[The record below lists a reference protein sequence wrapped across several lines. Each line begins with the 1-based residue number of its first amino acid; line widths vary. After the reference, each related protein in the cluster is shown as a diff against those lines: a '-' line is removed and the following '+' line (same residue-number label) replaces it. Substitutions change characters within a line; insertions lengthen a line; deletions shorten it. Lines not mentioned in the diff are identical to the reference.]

1 MSRAVAFTALLILV
15 TAGAALLRLADLGN
29 RPMHCDEANQ
39 AVRFGRLLELGQYN
53 YDPEE
58 HHGPSLYY
66 LTLPIAWL
74 AGAEKLTEV
83 TEVQL
88 RLLPAIFGI
97 ALVGLVWLL
106 RDQLGYAA
114 ALWAALLTAV
124 SPAMV
129 FYSRYYVQEM
139 LLVTFTFGTIAILC
153 RQTSQTTKRGPGPL
167 LVVWVVGACLG
178 MMHASKETCVIAIAA
193 MAGAG
198 VVALGDP
205 RRVSWKRLGLWGAVT
220 LLVAVSLSALLFSS
234 FFRSGQDVV
243 ESYTTYSHYLARASG
258 EGSAGPHDYPWHHY
272 FERLFWWQRDGGP
285 VWTEM
290 SIGVL
295 ALVGLAAGVLGK
307 GLKQESLF
315 AVRFLGVYT
324 VLMTVIYSAL
334 PYKTPWCALGM
345 LHGMIL
351 LAGIGAAVLVRL
363 MPHWTLKGACAVLI
377 LAAAGHLAW
386 QAHRASFTAYE
397 DPTNPYVYAHTTSDI
412 PRLVNRIEQI
422 ASVHP
427 DGRAMHVQ
435 VICPEGDCW
444 PLPWYLRHFSRVGW
458 FDHVPRSLPAPL
470 IITQPIMGSKV
481 LNYAYLTPPP
491 GERPMYGQLLPEQ
504 PDQDWQLRPHVPLHV
519 YVHRDLLTAAE
530 QNLPTAADRE
540 SPH

>member
-39 AVRFGRLLELGQYN
+39 AVRFGRLLELGQYD

-66 LTLPIAWL
+66 LTLPIARL

-88 RLLPAIFGI
+88 RLLPALFGI

-106 RDQLGYAA
+106 RDELGHPA

-139 LLVTFTFGTIAILC
+139 LLVTFTFGAIVVLC
-153 RQTSQTTKRGPGPL
+153 RKKGPGPFL
-167 LVVWVVGACLG
+167 AVWAAGGLGACLG

-193 MAGAG
+193 MVLAGL
-198 VVALGDP
+198 VALGDP
-205 RRVSWKRLGLWGAVT
+205 RRVQWKRLVLWGLVV
-220 LLVAVSLSALLFSS
+220 LLVAVSFSALLFSS

-243 ESYTTYSHYLARASG
+243 ESYTTYSHYVTRLTPPVQVGDQAR
-258 EGSAGPHDYPWHHY
+258 PHDYPWHHY
-272 FERLFWWQRDGGP
+272 FQRLFWWQRDGGP

-315 AVRFLGVYT
+315 AARFLGVYT
-324 VLMTVIYSAL
+324 LLMTIVYSAL

-351 LAGIGAAVLVRL
+351 LGGIGAAVLVRM
-363 MPHWTLKGACAVLI
+363 MPHWTLKGVCAVLI

-386 QAHRASFTAYE
+386 QAHRASFVAYE
-397 DPTNPYVYAHTTSDI
+397 DPTNPYVYAHTTSDV
-412 PRLVNRIEQI
+412 PRLVKRIEQI

-458 FDHVPRSLPAPL
+458 FDRVPRSLPAPL
-470 IITQPIMGSKV
+470 IITQPIMGPAV
-481 LNYAYLTPPP
+481 LRYAYQTPPP
-491 GERPMYGQLLPEQ
+491 GERPMYGQLLWKQ
-504 PDQDWQLRPHVPLHV
+504 PDQDWQLRPNVPLHV

-530 QNLPTAADRE
+530 RDVP
-540 SPH
+540 

>member
-1 MSRAVAFTALLILV
+1 MSRAVVFTALLILV
-15 TAGAALLRLADLGN
+15 TAGAALLRLADLAN
-29 RPMHCDEANQ
+29 RPMHGDEANQ
-39 AVRFGRLLELGQYN
+39 AVRFGRLLELGQYD
-53 YDPEE
+53 YDPEA

-66 LTLPIAWL
+66 LTLPIARL

-106 RDQLGYAA
+106 RDQLGHEAA
-114 ALWAALLTAV
+114 FWAALLTAV

-139 LLVTFTFGTIAILC
+139 LLVTFTFGAIVVLC
-153 RQTSQTTKRGPGPL
+153 RKKGPGPFL
-167 LVVWVVGACLG
+167 AVWAAVGLGACVGL
-178 MMHASKETCVIAIAA
+178 MHASKETCVIAIAA
-193 MAGAG
+193 MVPAGL
-198 VVALGDP
+198 VALGDP
-205 RRVSWKRLGLWGAVT
+205 RRVQWKRILPWALVV

-234 FFRSGQDVV
+234 FFRSGKDVV
-243 ESYTTYSHYLARASG
+243 ESYTTYSHYLIRALTPASD
-258 EGSAGPHDYPWHHY
+258 EGSARLHDYPWHHY
-272 FERLFWWQRDGGP
+272 FQRLFWWQRDNGP

-295 ALVGLAAGVLGK
+295 ALVGLVAGVLGK

-315 AVRFLGVYT
+315 AVRFLSVYT
-324 VLMTVIYSAL
+324 VLMTVVYSAL

-351 LAGIGAAVLVRL
+351 LGGIGAAVLVRL
-363 MPHWTLKGACAVLI
+363 MPHWTLKAACVLLI
-377 LAAAGHLAW
+377 LAAAGHLTW

-397 DPTNPYVYAHTTSDI
+397 DPTNPYVYAHTTSDV
-412 PRLVNRIEQI
+412 PRLVKRIERI
-422 ASVHP
+422 ASVHT

-458 FDHVPRSLPAPL
+458 FDHVPRSMPAPL
-470 IITQPIMGSKV
+470 IITQPVMGPAV
-481 LNYAYLTPPP
+481 LNYAYRTPPP
-491 GERPMYGQLLPEQ
+491 GERPMYGQLLQEQ
-504 PDQDWQLRPHVPLHV
+504 SDRDWQLRPHVPLHV

-530 QNLPTAADRE
+530 RDLP
-540 SPH
+540 